1 MRLLHV
7 RTNHVGGGVV
17 ERTVRPRRH
26 RSEGIHERQHLP
38 LRCVSKHR
46 RCDSECATRQQSTE
60 SRMKI
65 FALTRAKDDAQAIA
79 AAAKATTAQQ
89 GADIRFIAGGTNLVD
104 YMKLNVETPKT
115 LIDINRL
122 PLDKIEILPDGG
134 LSIGAV
140 ARNSD
145 LAFHPIVRKNYAVLS
160 EAILSGASAQLR
172 NMATTAGN
180 LLQRTRCMYF
190 RDTAMSCNKR
200 EPGSG
205 CAAITGVNRSLAILG
220 TSEHCIATN
229 PSDMN
234 VAMAA
239 LEATIHVRGT
249 KGQRTIPIADF
260 HVLPGNTP
268 QRETVLEP
276 GDLITHVTLPPPA
289 PGSRSLYLKLRDRAS
304 YEFALASAAVVATV
318 AGGKI
323 TRARVA
329 LGGVGTKPW
338 RSTEAESELTGQPAT
353 QAVFQKAA
361 DAALRDA
368 KPQSENGFKV
378 ELAKRCLVHA
388 LKLATQ
394 TA

>member
-1 MRLLHV
+1 
-7 RTNHVGGGVV
+7 
-17 ERTVRPRRH
+17 
-26 RSEGIHERQHLP
+26 
-38 LRCVSKHR
+38 
-46 RCDSECATRQQSTE
+46 
-60 SRMKI
+60 MKT
-65 FALTRAKDDAQAIA
+65 FALTRASDSAQAIA
-79 AAAKATTAQQ
+79 TAAKATTAQQ
-89 GADIRFIAGGTNLVD
+89 DAEIRFIGGGTTLID
-104 YMKLNVETPKT
+104 LMKLNVEQPKT

-122 PLDKIEILPDGG
+122 PLDMIEALPDGG
-134 LSIGAV
+134 LTIGAV
-140 ARNSD
+140 VRNSD
-145 LAFHPIVRKNYAVLS
+145 LAFHPLVRKNYTVLS

-190 RDTAMSCNKR
+190 RATDMPCNKR

-205 CAAITGVNRSLAILG
+205 CAAINGANRSLAILG

-239 LEATIHVRGT
+239 LEATIHVRGP
-249 KGQRTIPIADF
+249 KGERSIPIGEF

-289 PGSRSLYLKLRDRAS
+289 PGNRSLYLKLRDRAS
-304 YEFALASAAVVATV
+304 YEFALASAAVVVTV
-318 AGGKI
+318 ANGKL
-323 TRARVA
+323 TRARIA

-338 RSTEAESELTGQPAT
+338 RSTEAEGELTGQSAT
-353 QAVFQKAA
+353 EAVFRKAA

-368 KPQSENGFKV
+368 KPQSQNGFKV